1 MSGDSTTITPV
12 FSRGTGSVDQ
22 SVGAVASG
30 SPITV
35 SPTATTT
42 YTLTVTNSDGATA
55 TTTVT
60 IVVNSL
66 SITTQP
72 QSVTINSGLLG
83 HFSVVAS
90 GTGILSYQWSNS
102 QGIIDA
108 LNARSDLFQTGA
120 GETYSV
126 TVTSTL
132 NGTTVSKTSN
142 TAELSVNAVTIT
154 TQPQSV
160 TIAEGGTG
168 TCTVRAT
175 ATGVLSYQWYL
186 DDVLVEGGTSR
197 DLPVSTESGCKV
209 VVTSTLAGLTV
220 DAYSISA
227 IVWVNSAVI
236 TSQPTDSVFTAGSYM
251 PISVGL
257 QSGKTGQ
264 SFTYQWFRDG
274 VAISAANSATYNAS
288 IAGSYFVEITAT
300 MNATVSTKNSA
311 TVTVSSVAAP
321 LIASFASGSSRIA
334 SGSST
339 TITAVFSGGSAIMT
353 PGNTVLSSGVAVTV
367 SPTVST
373 TYSVTVTNAAGDTS
387 ISTTSIIVET
397 GSVSALSSQLSQFHT
412 SGSSIRL
419 GDGRVLILG
428 GASKVA
434 ELFDPTTNEFSSTGS
449 MVVQRSAPAVVL
461 LANGKVLVMG
471 GYSNQINYPAI
482 QSAEL
487 FDPAT
492 GIFTSTGNMTAARSG
507 PIAVV
512 LANGKVLVAGGNS
525 GGSYLQSSD
534 LYDPIAG
541 TFAST
546 GLMNVP
552 RASATATLLRDG
564 NVLVAG
570 GQNYGGGSYPRL
582 SSGSIYNTASGSW
595 TATSNSMITAR
606 SEASA
611 VVLSDGR
618 VLIVGG
624 MQTNTVALASTE
636 IFDMATMSFVSSTPT
651 MDSSRVRS
659 GVVALSDGT
668 VLVIGG
674 SNGVSSNYD
683 SLLLFD
689 PTNNSFTH
697 LAAVLTSTR
706 QNVLATLLSDGR
718 VLITDAWNKT
728 AFLYTP

>member
-1 MSGDSTTITPV
+1 
-12 FSRGTGSVDQ
+12 
-22 SVGAVASG
+22 
-30 SPITV
+30 
-35 SPTATTT
+35 
-42 YTLTVTNSDGATA
+42 
-55 TTTVT
+55 
-60 IVVNSL
+60 VNSL
-66 SITTQP
+66 SFTTQP

-108 LNARSDLFQTGA
+108 LNARSELFQTGA

-154 TQPQSV
+154 TQPQTV
-160 TIAEGGTG
+160 TIAEGGMG

-257 QSGKTGQ
+257 QSGRSQ

-274 VAISAANSATYNAS
+274 AAISAANSATYNAS

-373 TYSVTVTNAAGDTS
+373 TYSVAVTNAAGNTS
-387 ISTTSIIVET
+387 ISTTSVIVET
-397 GSVSALSSQLSQFHT
+397 GSISALSSQLSEFHEP
-412 SGSSIRL
+412 GSSIRL

-434 ELFDPTTNEFSSTGS
+434 ELFDPTTNAFSSTGS
-449 MVVQRSAPAVVL
+449 MIVQRSAPAVVL

-492 GIFTSTGNMTAARSG
+492 GIFTSTGNMTEARSG
-507 PIAVV
+507 PNAVV
-512 LANGKVLVAGGNS
+512 LANGKVLVAGGNAGS
-525 GGSYLQSSD
+525 SYLQSAE

-651 MDSSRVRS
+651 MDSSRVWA